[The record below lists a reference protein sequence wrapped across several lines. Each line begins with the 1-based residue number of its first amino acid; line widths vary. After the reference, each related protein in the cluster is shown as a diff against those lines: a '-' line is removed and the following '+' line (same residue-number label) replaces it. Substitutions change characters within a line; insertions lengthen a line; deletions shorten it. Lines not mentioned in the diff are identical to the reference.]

1 MIRSGAVGDKTHTS
15 SRPEP
20 SAAVVDFRRG
30 NGRTDRPPYDLDA
43 VVDIAVATFN
53 ERGYEAS
60 SISLLAER
68 LGTSKSALYY
78 HVSGK
83 EELLARAL
91 GRALDALETEL
102 DAAAQS
108 RGTAADR
115 LERALRGAVR
125 VLVDELPSVTLL
137 LRVRGNTEV
146 EREALRRRRDVDH
159 RLTEFVQSARA
170 EQSVRDDLDAGTA
183 SRLLFGMINSLV
195 EWYRPGGSLSA
206 DDLADTVVAVAFQGL
221 RGPARDTVRS

>member
-1 MIRSGAVGDKTHTS
+1 MLPWVVVSDKTDAGS
-15 SRPEP
+15 
-20 SAAVVDFRRG
+20 FRRG
-30 NGRTDRPPYDLDA
+30 NGRTERAPYDLDA
-43 VVDIAVATFN
+43 VLDIAVATFN

-60 SISLLAER
+60 SISVLAER

-91 GRALDALETEL
+91 RRALDALETVL
-102 DAAAQS
+102 DDAAAS
-108 RGTAADR
+108 GGTAADR

-125 VLVDELPSVTLL
+125 VLVDELASVTLL
-137 LRVRGNTEV
+137 LRVRGNTNV

-159 RLTEFVQSARA
+159 RLSQFVDAAR
-170 EQSVRDDLDAGTA
+170 EEGTLRVDLDAGTT

-195 EWYRPGGSLSA
+195 EWYRPDGPLSA
-206 DDLADTVVAVAFQGL
+206 EALADTVVSMAVDGL
-221 RGPARDTVRS
+221 RS